1 MPLKTLLL
9 IKFADDGFC
18 SNGLMIV
25 VHRLELLLLLLLP
38 LMKDADSRCDLKM
51 IHHRGAYWRVELH
64 WLGVLDLRDPSLTL
78 IQPDL
83 LKVNG
88 PLCSRIQRLWKKI
101 RRDVWILHSTTS

>member
-9 IKFADDGFC
+9 IKSADDGFC
-18 SNGLMIV
+18 SYGLMIIV
-25 VHRLELLLLLLLP
+25 RRLELLLLP
-38 LMKDADSRCDLKM
+38 LMKDADSRCNLKM

-78 IQPDL
+78 IQLDL

-88 PLCSRIQRLWKKI
+88 PLCSRIHRLWKKI